1 MQFTR
6 FGSTGITISRICL
19 GCMSYGGAPV
29 PAWSLGTKGW
39 HVSKEDAREHFQLA
53 LDSGINFFDTA
64 DVYSAGQSEEITGL
78 YLRDM
83 ASRDDIVVATKVHG
97 IMGAGPNKR
106 GLSLKHII
114 EGCEA
119 SLRRLGMDYVDLY
132 QIHRWDANTPIDETL
147 DALDSLV
154 RAGKV
159 RYLGASSMAAWQLS
173 KALYTSKERGWQR
186 FVSMQDHYNLVYREE
201 EREMIPLCID
211 QGLAV
216 IPWSPLARGFLT
228 GTRKRGSGEK
238 TGDTARATNDTFAQD
253 MYYAEDDFVI
263 ADTVAAVAKQRG
275 VTPAQVALAWILQAP
290 GVTAPIVGA
299 TKPQHLKD
307 LIAAVDLKLSP
318 EEVAALEKPY
328 KPHRILGH
336 VQPSPKSLL
345 RS

>member
-1 MQFTR
+1 MQFIK
-6 FGSTGITISRICL
+6 FGHTGITVSRICL

-39 HVSKEDAREHFQLA
+39 HVSKADARGHFALA

-78 YLRDM
+78 YLREM
-83 ASRDDIVVATKVHG
+83 ASRDDIVVATKVQG
-97 IMGAGPNKR
+97 VMGDGPNRR
-106 GLSLKHII
+106 GLSRKHII

-132 QIHRWDANTPIDETL
+132 QIHRWDAGTPVEETL

-173 KALYTSKERGWQR
+173 KALYTAKERGWHR
-186 FVSMQDHYNLVYREE
+186 FVSMQNHYNLVYREE
-201 EREMIPLCID
+201 ERETIPLCIE
-211 QGLAV
+211 QGLAI

-228 GTRKRGSGEK
+228 GTRKRDG
-238 TGDTARATNDTFAQD
+238 GDTARATNDTFAQE
-253 MYYAEDDFVI
+253 MYYSEDDFVI
-263 ADTVAAVAKQRG
+263 ADTVAALAKERS
-275 VTPAQVALAWILQAP
+275 VTPAQVALAWVLQAP
-290 GVTAPIVGA
+290 GITSPIVGA

-307 LIAAVDLKLSP
+307 LIAGADLKLSA
-318 EEVAALEKPY
+318 EEVSALEKPY

-336 VQPSPKSLL
+336 VQPTPKSLL
-345 RS
+345 SRG